1 MCAKPNDSVK
11 PAVHFLP
18 TSLRTAGITSGSP
31 FVVDI
36 VHRLEQRQRSQIT
49 VDGVDRTPNTLSP
62 PLFGEEAYGWCHFRE
77 RLDRGLPAIEEA
89 KAEGEPVK
97 MEDAGAVPGAT
108 DKADGFD
115 GLDHQPNYEG
125 VIDRRSPTLG
135 ADTKTYHVKI
145 RLTETDDI
153 VLYESPSHVVSQ
165 NAEEAALVLEQNR
178 AFEARPRA
186 RRTADAEAQTRDLP
200 CKSRSVNTECIQRQ
214 DVASFV
220 SNYDMYDTY
229 NDLERHT
236 KEINVAESSAKLE
249 ITTYSREGMEDI
261 DERLNRNPN
270 FHLSSMILQRLLA
283 GNVYR
288 EQQIRFRN
296 MYPPDP
302 CRVDVQYLYRLETL
316 WRYRTVETLGKAVA
330 CASWCPA
337 NGDIVAI
344 AYGIYGHTVSEDRG
358 TGYVY
363 VWNIKN
369 PVNPERRYRFDCPVT
384 CVAFSRRTPQ
394 LLAVG
399 LYDGKVQIR
408 DITDATQAPLAVS
421 ERDKFPIYQPIWDLR
436 WVEFDNEGKD
446 EVIAVSQSGWI
457 MKYTLT
463 IGEYLLA
470 YPLLRLDRVEGR
482 VEGCSGDGDEQQ
494 QLVQSPHHVSI
505 QSDLHPQALCI
516 TIHPVQKDK
525 YYVGTDEGA
534 VHWCSI
540 NDPFQHLG
548 VWQMHNRGI
557 FCIEH
562 SPWSPKIFLT
572 CSGDWSVRVW
582 IEDLT
587 EPVVTLTAG
596 FAPIQAAYWS
606 PTNSTVIA
614 SVTRNGVQLWDLK
627 RRSPKPASETALGG
641 LTTPLTVIRFSN
653 CGRTLLVGDGEG
665 NAHVCALEDMPFPP
679 HFQYR
684 ELQAAIYGKL
694 VTKPDLLA
702 RVRRMGY
709 LGY

>member
-1 MCAKPNDSVK
+1 MSSSHAAPSSKSVK
-11 PAVHFLP
+11 FYSA
-18 TSLRTAGITSGSP
+18 SLSAGAASDSK

-36 VHRLEQRQRSQIT
+36 VNRLEERNRLQVPI
-49 VDGVDRTPNTLSP
+49 DGVDRTPANLAP
-62 PLFGEEAYGWCHFRE
+62 PFFGEEAFVWSRFRE
-77 RLDRGLPAIEEA
+77 QFHPLAND
-89 KAEGEPVK
+89 
-97 MEDAGAVPGAT
+97 MEDATVPTA
-108 DKADGFD
+108 DKPDGFD
-115 GLDHQPNYEG
+115 NFETQPNYEG
-125 VIDRRSPTLG
+125 VIDRRSPSLEAG
-135 ADTKTYHVKI
+135 QKTYHVKI

-153 VLYESPSHVVSQ
+153 VLFESPSHVVSLD
-165 NAEEAALVLEQNR
+165 AEEAARVQEQNR
-178 AFEARPRA
+178 RFETRPKA

-200 CKSRSVNTECIQRQ
+200 CKSRSVNTECIHRQ

-236 KEINVAESSAKLE
+236 KEINVADSASKLE

-261 DERLNRNPN
+261 DERLNRNAN

-302 CRVDVQYLYRLETL
+302 CREDIRYLYRLDVL
-316 WRYRTVETLGKAVA
+316 WTYRTVETLGKPVA
-330 CASWCPA
+330 SASWCPA
-337 NGDIVAI
+337 NGDIVAL
-344 AYGIYGHTVSEDRG
+344 AYGIYGHTGSDDRG
-358 TGYVY
+358 CGFVY

-399 LYDGKVQIR
+399 LYDGRVQVR
-408 DITDATQAPLAVS
+408 DITDTTQTPLAVS
-421 ERDKFPIYQPIWDLR
+421 NRDRFPVYQPIWDLK

-446 EVIAVSQSGWI
+446 EVIAVSQNGWV

-463 IGEYLLA
+463 IGQYLLP
-470 YPLLRLDRVEGR
+470 YPLLRLDRVEGTPEGQTSTGTSAPADQQPVR
-482 VEGCSGDGDEQQ
+482 V
-494 QLVQSPHHVSI
+494 
-505 QSDLHPQALCI
+505 QSDLHPQALCV

-525 YYVGTDEGA
+525 YYIGTDEGA

-548 VWQMHNRGI
+548 VLQMHSRGI
-557 FCIEH
+557 FCLEY
-562 SPWSPKIFLT
+562 SPWSPRIFLT
-572 CSGDWSVRVW
+572 CSGDWSIRIW
-582 IEDLT
+582 IEELP
-587 EPVVTLTAG
+587 EPIVTLCTG

-614 SVTRNGVQLWDLK
+614 SVTRSGVQLWDLK
-627 RRSPKPASETALGG
+627 RRSSKPASETTLGS
-641 LTTPLTVIRFSN
+641 LTTALTVVRFTN
-653 CGRTLLVGDGEG
+653 CGRCLLVGDAEG
-665 NAHVCALEDMPFPP
+665 KAHVCALEDMPFPP

-684 ELQAAIYGKL
+684 ELQSALYGKL
-694 VTKPDLLA
+694 VTTPELLT
-702 RVRRMGY
+702 RVKRMGY

>member
-1 MCAKPNDSVK
+1 MASKDRKQESSSKSVRFYVPSINAGAAIDSK
-11 PAVHFLP
+11 
-18 TSLRTAGITSGSP
+18 

-36 VHRLEQRQRSQIT
+36 VNLAEQRNRVEILIAGSN
-49 VDGVDRTPNTLSP
+49 RTPPNLAP
-62 PLFGEEAYGWCHFRE
+62 PLHGEDTFLWSGFRDC
-77 RLDRGLPAIEEA
+77 LQPID
-89 KAEGEPVK
+89 VT
-97 MEDAGAVPGAT
+97 MEDGTAPTA
-108 DKADGFD
+108 DKPDAFD
-115 GLDHQPNYEG
+115 NLDHQPNYEG
-125 VIDRRSPTLG
+125 VIDRRSPSLEAG
-135 ADTKTYHVKI
+135 QKTYHVKI

-153 VLYESPSHVVSQ
+153 VLFENPSHIVSQ
-165 NAEEAALVLEQNR
+165 DAEEAALVEEQNR
-178 AFEARPRA
+178 LFETRPKA
-186 RRTADAEAQTRDLP
+186 QRTADAEAQTRDLP
-200 CKSRSVNTECIQRQ
+200 CKSRSVNTECIHRQ

-236 KEINVAESSAKLE
+236 KEINVAESASKME

-261 DERLNRNPN
+261 DERLNRNQN

-302 CRVDVQYLYRLETL
+302 CRPDIQYLYRLDVL
-316 WRYRTVETLGKAVA
+316 WTYRTVETLGKAVA
-330 CASWCPA
+330 GASWCPA

-344 AYGIYGHTVSEDRG
+344 AYGIYGHTGSEDRG
-358 TGYVY
+358 NGYVY

-384 CVAFSRRTPQ
+384 CVAFSHRTPQ

-399 LYDGKVQIR
+399 LYDGRVQIR
-408 DITDATQAPLAVS
+408 DITDATQSPLAVS
-421 ERDKFPIYQPIWDLR
+421 NRDKFPIYQPVWDLK
-436 WVEFDNEGKD
+436 WVEFDNENKD
-446 EVIAVSQSGWI
+446 EVIAVSQNGWV

-463 IGEYLLA
+463 IGEFLA
-470 YPLLRLDRVEGR
+470 PYPLLRLDRVEGT
-482 VEGCSGDGDEQQ
+482 VEGKLHGADGSGEPVK
-494 QLVQSPHHVSI
+494 L
-505 QSDLHPQALCI
+505 QSDLHPQALCV
-516 TIHPVQKDK
+516 TIHPVKKDK
-525 YYVGTDEGA
+525 YYIGTDEGA

-540 NDPFQHLG
+540 NDSFQHLG

-557 FCIEH
+557 FCIEF

-572 CSGDWSVRVW
+572 CSGDWSIRIW
-582 IEDLT
+582 IEDLP
-587 EPVVTLTAG
+587 EPIVTLSTG

-614 SVTRNGVQLWDLK
+614 SVTRSGVQLWDIK
-627 RRSPKPASETALGG
+627 RRSSKPASETALGG
-641 LTTPLTVIRFSN
+641 LTTPLTVARFTN
-653 CGRTLLVGDGEG
+653 CGRSLLVGDAEG
-665 NAHVCALEDMPFPP
+665 KAHICALEDMPFPP

-684 ELQAAIYGKL
+684 DLQSAIYGKL
-694 VTKPDLLA
+694 VTKPDLLT